1 MRRRNVVRAI
11 WVQLCA
17 AMPPENETF
26 IYLLSCLKIKK
37 KGRQKYMY
45 VHNLWCKCITSR
57 DANDLV
63 RSQKFLFDLF
73 LSPVNWTVQNL
84 RKKHKLLSGSMEPDT
99 VWFDSV
105 WRYFLPA
112 AGQKPSRLLFT
123 SMAPRARQC
132 FFSPSAAFSGDQC
145 YYWVGSNYCTGF
157 FFYLPWTEFQ
167 QKIDNACAAVM
178 AKLDS
183 RIITPAREPAG
194 REESAPPL

>member
-1 MRRRNVVRAI
+1 
-11 WVQLCA
+11 
-17 AMPPENETF
+17 
-26 IYLLSCLKIKK
+26 
-37 KGRQKYMY
+37 MY
-45 VHNLWCKCITSR
+45 VHDLWCKCITSR

-157 FFYLPWTEFQ
+157 FFFLPPVNWISTENWQRVCRRYGKVRLQNNNSSSRAGGAGGERSTAIKSLSFQ
-167 QKIDNACAAVM
+167 RREVGGRWVTFALLNIWYKTGSLAA
-178 AKLDS
+178 K
-183 RIITPAREPAG
+183 
-194 REESAPPL
+194 